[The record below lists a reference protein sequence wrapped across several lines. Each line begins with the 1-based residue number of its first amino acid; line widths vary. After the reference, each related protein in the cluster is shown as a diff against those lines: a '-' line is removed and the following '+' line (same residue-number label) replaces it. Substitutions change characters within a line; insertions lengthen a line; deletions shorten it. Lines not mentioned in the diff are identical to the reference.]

1 MPESKGRKPAKKSTP
16 AQKRAAK
23 RAQPHKRVVPRPEVP
38 EDQIDAPPPGIQW
51 PSRDPVRELSER
63 FELPELPEEA
73 SYDQVLV
80 ALSRLNPLEQEVLIA
95 TRLSAMPS
103 QKDGG
108 MPVPIPRQVRPAWA
122 RQLRK
127 LGLVCVP
134 ELATH
139 ELVPDPGGGMMANH
153 TAERLR
159 KLSTEDFWRMAKEQ
173 SPELGRLVDEA
184 DTPEKKKAAMQ
195 KLAANLPVDI
205 QIAMQRLMTSNPD
218 DLAPS

>member
-1 MPESKGRKPAKKSTP
+1 MPESKGRKPAKKASP

-23 RAQPHKRVVPRPEVP
+23 RAQPHKRVVPRPEVS
-38 EDQIDAPPPGIQW
+38 EDKLNAPPPGIEW
-51 PSRDPVRELSER
+51 PSRDPVRELAEAY
-63 FELPELPEEA
+63 ELPELPEEA
-73 SYDQVLV
+73 PYEQVVV
-80 ALSRLNPLEQEVLIA
+80 ALSKFNPLEQEVLIA
-95 TRLSAMPS
+95 TRLAAMPS

-108 MPVPIPRQVRPAWA
+108 MPVPIPRQVRAPWA

-127 LGLVCVP
+127 LGLVCIP

-139 ELVPDPGGGMMANH
+139 ELVADPGGGMMANH
-153 TAERLR
+153 TAERMR
-159 KLSTEDFWRMAKEQ
+159 KLSVDDFWKMAKDQ

-195 KLAANLPVDI
+195 QLAKNLPVEV
-205 QIAMQRLMTSNPD
+205 QIAMQRLLTSNPD